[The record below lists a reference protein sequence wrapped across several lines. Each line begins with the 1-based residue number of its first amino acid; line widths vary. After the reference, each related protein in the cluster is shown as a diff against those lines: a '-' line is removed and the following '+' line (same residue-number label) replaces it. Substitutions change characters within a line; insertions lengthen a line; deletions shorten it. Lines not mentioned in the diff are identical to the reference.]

1 MNNRSVIFHA
11 AGVDLGSIS
20 TALQSSVFLQGV
32 MDLRVDGVMELRVD
46 PFHLYLL
53 YKFTSAFHSALED
66 KILLQP
72 FIYYYF
78 KYITV

>member
-20 TALQSSVFLQGV
+20 TALQSSVFLEG
-32 MDLRVDGVMELRVD
+32 GSIVMELRVD